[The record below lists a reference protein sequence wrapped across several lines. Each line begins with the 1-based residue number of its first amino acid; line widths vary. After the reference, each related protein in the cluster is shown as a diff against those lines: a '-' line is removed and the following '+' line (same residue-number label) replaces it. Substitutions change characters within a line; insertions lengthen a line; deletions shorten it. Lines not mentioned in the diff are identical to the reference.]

1 MRRSCRWLLC
11 SGRPALRCAQLLVFP
26 SELVDVG
33 VPLTAVE
40 SDGRLLSGRDAFAD
54 GEDLGRDLLRRV
66 ELSLRGADPL
76 GAEVCGADR
85 RICEEAR
92 GADAAAGDGFRE
104 PDLIYRRAE
113 VIDKPLAPH
122 AERLPRLHQGG
133 AAGAVRAVEALEQ
146 KGRPGSRAP
155 RPPVHRWRAGMC

>member
-1 MRRSCRWLLC
+1 MLVSFLDAFDGLGDDCLPQSCGDRAA
-11 SGRPALRCAQLLVFP
+11 GRCALVDLPLRCAQFLIFP

-33 VPLTAVE
+33 VPLAAVE
-40 SDGRLLSGRDAFAD
+40 SDGRLFSGRDAFAD

-92 GADAAAGDGFRE
+92 GR
-104 PDLIYRRAE
+104 
-113 VIDKPLAPH
+113 
-122 AERLPRLHQGG
+122 
-133 AAGAVRAVEALEQ
+133 
-146 KGRPGSRAP
+146 
-155 RPPVHRWRAGMC
+155 